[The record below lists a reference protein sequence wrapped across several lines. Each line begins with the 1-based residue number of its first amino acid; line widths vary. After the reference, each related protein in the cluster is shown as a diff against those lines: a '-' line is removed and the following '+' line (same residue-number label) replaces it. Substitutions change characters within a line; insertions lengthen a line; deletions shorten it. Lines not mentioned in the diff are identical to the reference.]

1 MDCLFIIT
9 IFPRN
14 LQDIIPAILHHQ
26 QCSSVPHPLEAVLRG
41 TGEERVFFLGAT
53 NRAEAETSILR
64 KGFLLVYITVAGYK
78 TM

>member
-1 MDCLFIIT
+1 MNCLFIIT
-9 IFPRN
+9 IFHRN
-14 LQDIIPAILHHQ
+14 LQDIPAILHQQ

-53 NRAEAETSILR
+53 NRAEAETSITR
-64 KGFLLVYITVAGYK
+64 ADYK

>member
-9 IFPRN
+9 IFHRN
-14 LQDIIPAILHHQ
+14 LQDIIPAILHQQ
-26 QCSSVPHPLEAVLRG
+26 QCSIVPHPLEAVLRG

-53 NRAEAETSILR
+53 NRAEAETSITIAD
-64 KGFLLVYITVAGYK
+64 YE